1 MRPCKAAGPLRF
13 FFVFIFFLRPVRSVT
28 SHAQERSPQA
38 SNIVDAEHAA
48 TVQRILEEAAL
59 ESEANLAMER
69 DASLATEHGANRAA
83 RPPPWHAPAAMPPP
97 PAATT
102 TRPPPPA
109 ATTRPPL
116 HAAPKAGATHLAAT
130 PKWSPPAAPA
140 GDLPARGAPQP
151 EPAASA
157 SGRDTANWQQ
167 RRDAVTLAAA
177 LNGTSKRRA
186 EKELYGANK
195 RHRGGQH
202 KDWHGYWSRPR

>member
-1 MRPCKAAGPLRF
+1 M
-13 FFVFIFFLRPVRSVT
+13 
-28 SHAQERSPQA
+28 
-38 SNIVDAEHAA
+38 
-48 TVQRILEEAAL
+48 

-109 ATTRPPL
+109 ATTRPHL

-157 SGRDTANWQQ
+157 SGSAPAPEMGERDTANWQQ

-177 LNGTSKRRA
+177 LNGASKRRV